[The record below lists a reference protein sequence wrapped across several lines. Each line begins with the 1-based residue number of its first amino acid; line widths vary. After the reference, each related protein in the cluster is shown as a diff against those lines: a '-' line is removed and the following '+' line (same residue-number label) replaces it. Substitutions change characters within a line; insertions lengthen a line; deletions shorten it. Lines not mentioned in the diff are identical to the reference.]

1 MSNYDLL
8 KQKIQKKIPK
18 LCEMSRGQIFTI
30 KNMPFSYEFL
40 HFIYNYESEIV
51 EVATL
56 YNDEVD
62 VFDFEYFT
70 NQHITIVGK
79 DPMLHD
85 VLEWL
90 KILSQ
95 EMYGENDLRLYN
107 DYIVHFLG
115 TWDFS
120 SPYLKDQKI
129 VMCDRLIVLY
139 DGAS

>member
-8 KQKIQKKIPK
+8 KQKIQNSIPR
-18 LCEMSRGQIFTI
+18 LCKMSKGQIFTI
-30 KNMPFSYEFL
+30 KNMPYTYEFL
-40 HFIYNYESEIV
+40 HFIYNDESEIV

-56 YNDEVD
+56 YNNEVD
-62 VFDFEYFT
+62 ILDFEYFN
-70 NQHITIVGK
+70 NQHVSILGK
-79 DPMLHD
+79 EPMLHD

-107 DYIVHFLG
+107 HYIVHFLG